1 MKYFFGYLLIG
12 MIYSGLTFK
21 SLFRLILTN
30 EKLNEIHDHTN
41 NHSEMSDEL
50 KQHMIMS
57 FLVSVGVSFVKI
69 VAWPFTITMG
79 GKRKKVKG

>member
-21 SLFRLILTN
+21 SLFRLILTG
-30 EKLNEIHDHTN
+30 EKLNEIHSHEDHDK
-41 NHSEMSDEL
+41 MPDDL